1 MTADRV
7 ARPKTI
13 ALPAIRPARVAL
25 YRSWIANIDEGWT
38 RWVLEQFGFQYT
50 TVTNADIQA
59 GRLADRF
66 DVVILP
72 SQSPKAI
79 LDGHRPD
86 AARPREGPWN
96 PVPAEYQGGVGDVG
110 VAALKAFVDA
120 GGTLVAFDQ
129 ASDLVIDRF
138 GAVFTH
144 VHDVVQGLDQK
155 TFYCPGSV
163 LKIAVDP
170 NAPAAFGM
178 APEAAAFFA
187 GSRAFETDDPS
198 VVSVARY
205 APAGELLMSGWLLG
219 ADKLAGRHALLEVPF
234 GRGRVLLFG
243 FRPQF
248 RAQPHGT
255 FKLLFNVLY
264 AGR

>member
-1 MTADRV
+1 M
-7 ARPKTI
+7 
-13 ALPAIRPARVAL
+13 
-25 YRSWIANIDEGWT
+25 
-38 RWVLEQFGFQYT
+38 
-50 TVTNADIQA
+50 
-59 GRLADRF
+59 
-66 DVVILP
+66 
-72 SQSPKAI
+72 
-79 LDGHRPD
+79 
-86 AARPREGPWN
+86 
-96 PVPAEYQGGVGDVG
+96 PAEYQGGIGDAG

-138 GAVFTH
+138 GDVFTH

-187 GSRAFETDDPS
+187 GSRGFETDDPS

-219 ADKLAGRHALLEVPF
+219 ADKLAGRHALRRGAVRKGPGIALRLPPPVP
-234 GRGRVLLFG
+234 
-243 FRPQF
+243 RPAARDVQV
-248 RAQPHGT
+248 AVQCAVSVTAMGPVGP
-255 FKLLFNVLY
+255 
-264 AGR
+264 

>member
-1 MTADRV
+1 M
-7 ARPKTI
+7 
-13 ALPAIRPARVAL
+13 
-25 YRSWIANIDEGWT
+25 
-38 RWVLEQFGFQYT
+38 
-50 TVTNADIQA
+50 
-59 GRLADRF
+59 
-66 DVVILP
+66 
-72 SQSPKAI
+72 
-79 LDGHRPD
+79 
-86 AARPREGPWN
+86 
-96 PVPAEYQGGVGDVG
+96 PAEYQGGIGDAG

-138 GAVFTH
+138 GGVFTH

-163 LKIAVDP
+163 LKIVVDP

-187 GSRAFETDDPS
+187 GSRGFETDDSS

-219 ADKLAGRHALLEVPF
+219 ADKLAGRHALVEVPF
-234 GRGRVLLFG
+234 GKGRVLLFG

-255 FKLLFNVLY
+255 FKLLFNALY
-264 AGR
+264 VRSMGP